1 MKKIMNDYSEINS
14 WLRHLKIREEEQLKK
29 DCKDIEND
37 WTEEV
42 IIPEYIYEI
51 FSKDEKKSWQYCDLK
66 EIYSSEDILEIF
78 GVLPEMLNTC
88 FSKRFYNL
96 SKEELTEWANIG
108 KAIKT
113 NLPVD
118 DVLILYTQ

>member
-1 MKKIMNDYSEINS
+1 MNDYSEINS

-29 DCKDIEND
+29 DCKDLEND

-51 FSKDEKKSWQYCDLK
+51 FSKDEKKSWQYCDLR
-66 EIYSSEDILEIF
+66 EIYRSEDILEIF

>member
-1 MKKIMNDYSEINS
+1 MNDHSEINS

-51 FSKDEKKSWQYCDLK
+51 FSKDEKKSWQYCDLR
-66 EIYSSEDILEIF
+66 EIYSSEDIFEIF
-78 GVLPEMLNTC
+78 GVLPQMLNTC